1 MDATRAGGEDLVVLG
16 CHIFDLAR
24 LFAGDAHW
32 CTAWIRQSGHDATL
46 ADVKGSAGGEGIG
59 PILGDE
65 INAQFGM
72 DDGVLLSFTS
82 RNAQLGTTGQLPC
95 ESELPHSL
103 LVSVSPAVGSLLSM
117 PSADSMELVGSEGV
131 VRAALGFAPEWQMLR
146 TVETA
151 EGPMEQ
157 WLPIEGMPVP
167 TVAEAE
173 TAQATA
179 NLRLAEDWVG
189 AVRGG
194 GEPLCSGANALAAM
208 EMVHAVFAAGL
219 RQERVA
225 IPLAEREHPL
235 RSTVVA

>member
-1 MDATRAGGEDLVVLG
+1 
-16 CHIFDLAR
+16 
-24 LFAGDAHW
+24 
-32 CTAWIRQSGHDATL
+32 
-46 ADVKGSAGGEGIG
+46 
-59 PILGDE
+59 
-65 INAQFGM
+65 
-72 DDGVLLSFTS
+72 
-82 RNAQLGTTGQLPC
+82 
-95 ESELPHSL
+95 
-103 LVSVSPAVGSLLSM
+103 M
-117 PSADSMELVGSEGV
+117 PVPLADSMELVGSEGV

-146 TVETA
+146 AVETA

-167 TVAEAE
+167 TDAEAE
-173 TAQATA
+173 NAQATA

-235 RSTVVA
+235 RSTAAA